1 MIHIMQT
8 FDWFSWVILPLI
20 VFLARVIDVGL
31 GTMRII
37 FLSRGKKR
45 LLPCPGLQWATTPA

>member
-1 MIHIMQT
+1 MPT
-8 FDWFSWVILPLI
+8 FDWFTWVILPLI

-37 FLSRGKKR
+37 FISRGKKVLAP
-45 LLPCPGLQWATTPA
+45 LLGFVEVFIC

>member
-1 MIHIMQT
+1 MIHIMQI

-37 FLSRGKKR
+37 FISREKKVLAP
-45 LLPCPGLQWATTPA
+45 LLGFLKG